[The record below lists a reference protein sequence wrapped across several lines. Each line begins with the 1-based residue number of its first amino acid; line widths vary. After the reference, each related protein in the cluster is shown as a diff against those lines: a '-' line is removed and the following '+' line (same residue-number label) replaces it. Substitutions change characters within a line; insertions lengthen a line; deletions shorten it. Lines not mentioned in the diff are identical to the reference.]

1 MMKLCLAAAV
11 IVASASA
18 QKLPTPPPP
27 PPYDGNYPPPP
38 PRPTQDACTSDA
50 QCPLPCP
57 MGQSGACRP
66 QWGAGRT
73 CQCVSQGMPPPPP
86 DGNYPPPPPM
96 HPVDPIMPP
105 APPMHPIDPLPAPG
119 GTSRCW
125 TSTDGKSTQ
134 YTNGYPGSGW
144 TLGCAPAPPPAPM
157 PAPMPMPMPM
167 PPPPPGNYPNH
178 DAPSAAD
185 GARCGGFME
194 ATTLSPRCMCG
205 DSACAWATGGWT
217 CNCPN
222 VAPAPAPARVD
233 QQACLSCVSMSFY
246 YGENGLCRPST
257 GDFPMDGFRMC
268 HDYGRGR
275 TVECCASLAAPAP
288 PPPPPMDGNYP
299 RPPAPAPAPATMCP
313 AGTMLSPGGRDCISC
328 PAGMYQGMMGQTT
341 CLPCAP
347 GTFNAFTGST
357 VCTMCPSGRF
367 SMMTGTTDCTMCP
380 MDTFSLPG
388 QMTCTACAQGETA
401 PVGSS
406 ACMKGH

>member
-144 TLGCAPAPPPAPM
+144 TLGCAPA
-157 PAPMPMPMPM
+157 
-167 PPPPPGNYPNH
+167 
-178 DAPSAAD
+178 
-185 GARCGGFME
+185 
-194 ATTLSPRCMCG
+194 L
-205 DSACAWATGGWT
+205 
-217 CNCPN
+217 
-222 VAPAPAPARVD
+222 RVKR
-233 QQACLSCVSMSFY
+233 QWGLVLQTVCSMFV
-246 YGENGLCRPST
+246 R
-257 GDFPMDGFRMC
+257 
-268 HDYGRGR
+268 
-275 TVECCASLAAPAP
+275 LAQIEVQP
-288 PPPPPMDGNYP
+288 
-299 RPPAPAPAPATMCP
+299 
-313 AGTMLSPGGRDCISC
+313 CIS
-328 PAGMYQGMMGQTT
+328 
-341 CLPCAP
+341 
-347 GTFNAFTGST
+347 
-357 VCTMCPSGRF
+357 
-367 SMMTGTTDCTMCP
+367 
-380 MDTFSLPG
+380 SLLS
-388 QMTCTACAQGETA
+388 
-401 PVGSS
+401 GSS
-406 ACMKGH
+406 RIGVETFGCA